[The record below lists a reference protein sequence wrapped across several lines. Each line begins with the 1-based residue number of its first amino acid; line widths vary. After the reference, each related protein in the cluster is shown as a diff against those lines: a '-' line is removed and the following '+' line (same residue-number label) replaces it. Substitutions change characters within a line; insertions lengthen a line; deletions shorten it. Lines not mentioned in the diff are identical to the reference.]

1 MKTKSSKSKVH
12 LKDFWIQAVV
22 NYKETGAIA
31 PSSPYLARLIADHS
45 GLENSKEI
53 VEIGPGTGVFTEELL
68 RRLPPKSRLTLI
80 EKNSCFVNLLR
91 QKFPGLTV
99 LEACATKLDVHLGQQ
114 AISSAGAVVSGLP
127 WAAMPDS
134 LQETLLQ
141 QIHGILAEDGVFTTF
156 AYFGPHLLPSGQRF
170 RKRLE
175 QSFAHVSR
183 TKIEMR
189 NFPPAFVYRA
199 TKIPPTRPKK

>member
-1 MKTKSSKSKVH
+1 MPSKSKVH

-22 NYKETGAIA
+22 KYKETGAIA

-45 GLENSKEI
+45 GLETSKEI
-53 VEIGPGTGVFTEELL
+53 VEVGPGTGVFTEELL
-68 RRLPPKSRLTLI
+68 RRLPANSRLTLI
-80 EKNSCFVNLLR
+80 EKNSCFVGLLR
-91 QKFPGLTV
+91 EKFPDITI
-99 LEACATKLDVHLGQQ
+99 LEACATQLEHHLNQQ
-114 AISSAGAVVSGLP
+114 SIAAADSVVSGLP
-127 WAAMPDS
+127 WAAMPGH

-141 QIHGILAEDGVFTTF
+141 QIHAILAEDGVFTTF
-156 AYFGPHLLPSGQRF
+156 AYFGPHLLPSGRQF

-175 QSFAHVSR
+175 KSFAHVTR

-199 TKIPPTRPKK
+199 TKIKIPPIRQKK